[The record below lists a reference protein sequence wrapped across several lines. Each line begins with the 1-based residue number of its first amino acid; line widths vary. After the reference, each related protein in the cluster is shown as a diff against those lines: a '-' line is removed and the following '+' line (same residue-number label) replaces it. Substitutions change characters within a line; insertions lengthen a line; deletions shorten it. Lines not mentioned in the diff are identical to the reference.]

1 MYKRHDKFN
10 VSSKQRRESL
20 QNFVYT
26 TQVVRVLSARVMYVQ
41 SPWHKLLTKLTVAQL
56 AKKKKSCFSGT
67 RILIKRYTQFQDW

>member
-56 AKKKKSCFSGT
+56 AKKKK
-67 RILIKRYTQFQDW
+67 ILFFWNQNTY